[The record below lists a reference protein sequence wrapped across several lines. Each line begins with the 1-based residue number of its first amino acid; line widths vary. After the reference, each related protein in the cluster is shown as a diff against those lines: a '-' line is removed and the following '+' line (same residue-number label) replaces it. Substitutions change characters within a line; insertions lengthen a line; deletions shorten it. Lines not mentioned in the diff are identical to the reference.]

1 MVYVYSL
8 SNVHDILSIN
18 GCMNLQK
25 VSVIVKLL
33 KILWVSGVSVLQ
45 YYCNNEAIFVPCSP
59 YETAILKGFQP
70 TGSAF
75 LNLP

>member
-33 KILWVSGVSVLQ
+33 KISWVSDVSVLQ
-45 YYCNNEAIFVPCSP
+45 YY
-59 YETAILKGFQP
+59 
-70 TGSAF
+70 
-75 LNLP
+75 